1 MEPAGAGHQ
10 RGQLHPQHRRH
21 TTLSRHRPQGHRR
34 PRRLPLA
41 FEEPNDCEEAI
52 LTFLKLPDTLDNAES
67 LSAGDIMR
75 ELSFRGFRGRE
86 YNAISIG
93 RCMKRLG
100 FETKKIRG
108 VIKYLV
114 TKVDP
119 DLHNRENKEDSK
131 LFVPEIF

>member
-1 MEPAGAGHQ
+1 MSSKRQGFSLFFVQEPVPSV
-10 RGQLHPQHRRH
+10 L
-21 TTLSRHRPQGHRR
+21 
-34 PRRLPLA
+34 
-41 FEEPNDCEEAI
+41 
-52 LTFLKLPDTLDNAES
+52 
-67 LSAGDIMR
+67 

-119 DLHNRENKEDSK
+119 DLHNRENKEDAK
-131 LFVPEIF
+131 QFVPEIF